1 MWTSWYGREGAIA
14 EADPDPG
21 SLLRGTRAAVLNEML
36 KGIQTPGGPDALK
49 GGEDVS
55 SSAVME
61 IHVKKKEETKYT
73 CGGGAGLKI
82 TRQRCRLV
90 SSAHGGREE
99 RSN

>member
-1 MWTSWYGREGAIA
+1 M
-14 EADPDPG
+14 
-21 SLLRGTRAAVLNEML
+21 
-36 KGIQTPGGPDALK
+36 
-49 GGEDVS
+49 S

>member
-1 MWTSWYGREGAIA
+1 MVREGGGDRRGRSRSREFAQRHAGSSAQRDA
-14 EADPDPG
+14 EGDSNP
-21 SLLRGTRAAVLNEML
+21 RR
-36 KGIQTPGGPDALK
+36 PDALK

-82 TRQRCRLV
+82 TRRRCRLV